1 MEDLALTDTLNEFMS
16 NNFSDIKIRTI
27 KECLEYANILSFKT
41 LGKHISV
48 ENLNTELD
56 NIVDNEEST
65 GKDETIIMVE
75 ILIFNTL
82 IVWLN
87 KIGIELDREIIIEK
101 GSKFSKLRDVYLTLI
116 NTVEPDLATAKFLL
130 QINEADYEDNAERFS
145 NIISDGIPDSSPL
158 QYYEFIVDVEDE
170 LFDVLKNNSELVV
183 FKNNSDID
191 NNLIHIIN
199 KFVNVDARFIN
210 TFIVKE
216 VLNFDR
222 ESENVINNIQAVLSY
237 IINTKLELT
246 YIPYELVTAV
256 LLSNEYNKLDGADEF
271 LREMNLDSLLK
282 ITDQN
287 SLDIIRKNARDL
299 LSKIR

>member
-41 LGKHISV
+41 LGNHIGV

-87 KIGIELDREIIIEK
+87 KIGIELDREIIIDK

-130 QINEADYEDNAERFS
+130 QVNEADYEDNAERFA

-271 LREMNLDSLLK
+271 LKEMNLDSLLK

-299 LSKIR
+299 LSKIK

>member
-41 LGKHISV
+41 LGKHINV

-56 NIVDNEEST
+56 NIINNEEST
-65 GKDETIIMVE
+65 GKDETIIMLE
-75 ILIFNTL
+75 ILVFNTL
-82 IVWLN
+82 IIWLN
-87 KIGIELDREIIIEK
+87 KIGIELDREIIIDK

-116 NTVEPDLATAKFLL
+116 NTAEPDLATAKFLL
-130 QINEADYEDNAERFS
+130 QIIEADYEDNAERFA

-199 KFVNVDARFIN
+199 KFVNVDAGFIN

-271 LREMNLDSLLK
+271 LKEMNLDSLLK

-299 LSKIR
+299 LSKIK